1 MTTAANSIDP
11 FGGTPHRDQSL
22 RQFLIYSVIMHA
34 SLAVVVVVSVFFSTF
49 AFSAQPITAMPTTRA
64 AAKETRFF
72 IATESKAVDPTKGLH
87 KEEPPKPPEPKTD
100 ATKIPKFEKE
110 KRLPPSRPSRTLDNK
125 TPPPDNAVPYGKD
138 GNPDLPTGQSQTPGV
153 GSAGGAVSGQGGT
166 DFTTRY
172 GWYIAAAKRRVA
184 PNWNTLFLDPAV
196 RSSRTLHC
204 VISFTILRDGTIK
217 NLRVEQSSGNSSW
230 DTSGLRAIQ
239 SSSPFPPLPS
249 DWKPPDVSVLWDFPD
264 RDNP

>member
-1 MTTAANSIDP
+1 MTTAVANSIDP
-11 FGGTPHRDQSL
+11 FGGTQHKDQSL

-34 SLAVVVVVSVFFSTF
+34 SLAVVVVVSAYIQYRGSPWGGIGGDLGGTKVSLV
-49 AFSAQPITAMPTTRA
+49 SSPGIPMP
-64 AAKETRFF
+64 KESVV
-72 IATESKAVDPTKGLH
+72 TESKAVDPTKGLH
-87 KEEPPKPPEPKTD
+87 KEEPVKPPEPKTD

-110 KRLPPSRPSRTLDNK
+110 KRLPPTRPSRTLDNK
-125 TPPPDNAVPYGKD
+125 TPPPDNAVPYGKG

-230 DTSGLRAIQ
+230 DTSGFV
-239 SSSPFPPLPS
+239 P
-249 DWKPPDVSVLWDFPD
+249 
-264 RDNP
+264 